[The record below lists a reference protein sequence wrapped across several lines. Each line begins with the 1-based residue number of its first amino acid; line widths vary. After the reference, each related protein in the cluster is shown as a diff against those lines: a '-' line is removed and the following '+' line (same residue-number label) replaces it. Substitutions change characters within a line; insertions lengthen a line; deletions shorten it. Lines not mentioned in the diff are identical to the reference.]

1 MGGNCKQGLG
11 QFSYTP
17 LSKPPPMG
25 ENCKQGLL
33 LIINIPFYSPLPFGG
48 GAGGEVLLLRIHCLA
63 GSDGNHLVDVV
74 NGASG

>member
-17 LSKPPPMG
+17 FSKPPPMG

-48 GAGGEVLLLRIHCLA
+48 GAGGEGRYF
-63 GSDGNHLVDVV
+63 
-74 NGASG
+74 ASIAWQAVMATIL